1 MDDGFILVT
10 GKKAGK
16 RRTLGIGGG
25 KGRTSSEDISCKLK
39 PKLEEMA
46 KELKESQ
53 FFKDFKRSLL
63 QTNVLQ
69 RCSSSSPGLPLD
81 VVCYGIGRLSECVCA
96 QYQLSLLI
104 ALKDHMKV
112 ERCLVFDPVLMEGEL
127 CILEELG
134 FDRILQNEVCRRGVD
149 TPTLFYMVHCSMT
162 MYNNLLWANWSEKQ
176 LHNVVLVG
184 NPLSSYHLRLPVK
197 QLIKQAYYI
206 HQILPLCIEFP
217 MPTSFHRDNVFNDT
231 AIHHF
236 DMTLSTCNSDKLWD
250 TKPDPQVVNDN
261 ETIF

>member
-1 MDDGFILVT
+1 
-10 GKKAGK
+10 
-16 RRTLGIGGG
+16 
-25 KGRTSSEDISCKLK
+25 
-39 PKLEEMA
+39 
-46 KELKESQ
+46 
-53 FFKDFKRSLL
+53 
-63 QTNVLQ
+63 
-69 RCSSSSPGLPLD
+69 
-81 VVCYGIGRLSECVCA
+81 
-96 QYQLSLLI
+96 
-104 ALKDHMKV
+104 
-112 ERCLVFDPVLMEGEL
+112 MEGEL

-184 NPLSSYHLRLPVK
+184 NPLSSYHLRLPEK